1 MIILWLC
8 WLKELLSPLNKWM
21 ELINEQKKLNAIKN
35 KLITQK
41 ETKYCTKGVKEIK
54 SKETLTSKNTM
65 EPELENIFCLR
76 QSSTSFDWFQCHLI
90 CIIPFPIPHFSIV
103 CRYAF
108 SFWGAARGGGSCLNS
123 SIFRKMP
130 IYSCLGRLCRHC
142 TNNNDGG
149 TLNGS
154 EEGHPSMTR

>member
-76 QSSTSFDWFQCHLI
+76 QSSTSFD
-90 CIIPFPIPHFSIV
+90 
-103 CRYAF
+103 
-108 SFWGAARGGGSCLNS
+108 
-123 SIFRKMP
+123 
-130 IYSCLGRLCRHC
+130 
-142 TNNNDGG
+142 
-149 TLNGS
+149 
-154 EEGHPSMTR
+154 